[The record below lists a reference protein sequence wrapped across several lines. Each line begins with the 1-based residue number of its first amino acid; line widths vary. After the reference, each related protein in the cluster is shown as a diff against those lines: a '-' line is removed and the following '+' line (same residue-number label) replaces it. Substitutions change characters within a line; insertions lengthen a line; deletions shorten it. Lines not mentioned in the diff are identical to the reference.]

1 MTKPSSTGTFG
12 KLSIY
17 PGRSIS
23 EDESGVQ
30 PTTDGETG
38 PNHNYQQQG
47 NSGFSSTISR
57 SNRSSENADTNS
69 YSEVRRKFC
78 SKLDVRYIIIADFD
92 DEMMQDALA
101 IVQFPRIGFS
111 GLEDMEQWKSEVP
124 ILMHNWARQ
133 TIHDP
138 ILKAE
143 QDSQYLIYSIHKLH
157 QRMLMY
163 VQDYINKATSRSV
176 LRAYSRLPSLA
187 PGENSTN
194 GQGLQRDFNLGK
206 LGKSGRRRLFWAFL
220 RYELMS
226 KIRLYKSV
234 VDRFYIPPLELER
247 RRGKLLRT
255 WETEAL
261 FCVRA
266 YSSSLYRAFFVQWP
280 EDELPDTVL
289 PHDPL
294 STSSEVPSQMVH
306 LARAWTNEDDRQ
318 MEDWL
323 CIMTRFPN
331 FGFDLITVL
340 IIATD
345 ALPDY
350 LGLSERIKAF
360 ASNIARPGCCDE
372 VHKGLSRNFPIRRI
386 GDEDTPGLF
395 REIISYH
402 GSYYTIPMRNAEM
415 YRYRAW
421 PFFNHVRGHPQY
433 SAFVPRSIANAD
445 ASQTQLNGEHQHL
458 DQNRRLYVSSAA
470 VRLPPAV
477 ATTAS
482 AVPTTTAAAAAAPR
496 PAHPQIDTP
505 PPVRPGRAI
514 AEFLKSRAEA
524 RENRR

>member
-12 KLSIY
+12 KFSIY

-38 PNHNYQQQG
+38 PDHNYQQG
-47 NSGFSSTISR
+47 NSGFSSTISH
-57 SNRSSENADTNS
+57 SNRSSDNAYTNGHG
-69 YSEVRRKFC
+69 EVRGKFYG
-78 SKLDVRYIIIADFD
+78 KMDVRFIIIADFD
-92 DEMMQDALA
+92 VEMRQDALA
-101 IVQFPRIGFS
+101 IVQFPEIGFS
-111 GLEDMEQWKSEVP
+111 GLDDMEQWKYEVP
-124 ILMHNWARQ
+124 ILMNNWARK

-138 ILKAE
+138 TVEAG
-143 QDSQYLIYSIHKLH
+143 QDSRCLIYSIYELH

-163 VQDYINKATSRSV
+163 SQDYINKATSRSV
-176 LRAYSRLPSLA
+176 LQAYSSLPNLA

-194 GQGLQRDFNLGK
+194 GQGLEKDFDLGT
-206 LGKSGRRRLFWAFL
+206 LGHSGRRRLLWAFL

-255 WETEAL
+255 WDTEAL
-261 FCVRA
+261 FCVRV

-280 EDELPDTVL
+280 EDKLPDAVL

-294 STSSEVPSQMVH
+294 PTRSEVPFQMVH

-323 CIMTRFPN
+323 CIMTRLPN
-331 FGFDLITVL
+331 FGFGLITKL
-340 IIATD
+340 IIATE
-345 ALPDY
+345 ARLDY
-350 LGLSERIKAF
+350 LGLSECIKAF

-372 VHKGLSRNFPIRRI
+372 VHKGLSRNFAKRRI
-386 GDEDTPGLF
+386 GEEDTPGLF

-402 GSYYTIPMRNAEM
+402 GSYYTIPMKNAEV

-421 PFFNHVRGHPQY
+421 PFFNHARVHPQY
-433 SAFVPRSIANAD
+433 RVFVPWSIAKAD
-445 ASQTQLNGEHQHL
+445 ASQTQSKGEHQHL
-458 DQNRRLYVSSAA
+458 DQDRQLYVSSAA
-470 VRLPPAV
+470 VRSPAA
-477 ATTAS
+477 ATT
-482 AVPTTTAAAAAAPR
+482 TGAAAPG

-505 PPVRPGRAI
+505 ARMRPGRAI

-524 RENRR
+524 KENRR